1 VENNNGTFKEIT
13 EKTIPSELTSN
24 SVIGVKNCFSGE
36 FRSDGLLRIDGDFKG
51 TIRSSGVVLVGEK
64 GRIIGDIYAKAVRI
78 GGKVKGNLY
87 CTERIDILSTG
98 KLIGNLWT
106 RRFFAEEG
114 MVFTGEAKILEKN
127 EIDNIF
133 HQNVTSIPTISKEFD
148 F

>member
-1 VENNNGTFKEIT
+1 MENNVAYKEIS
-13 EKTIPSELTSN
+13 EKPVSASLTSN
-24 SVIGVKNCFSGE
+24 SVIGIKNFFSGE

-78 GGKVKGNLY
+78 GGKVKGNVY
-87 CTERIDILSTG
+87 CTERVDILSTG

-106 RRFFAEEG
+106 RKFFAEEG
-114 MVFTGEAKILEKN
+114 MLFTGEAKILDKN
-127 EIDNIF
+127 EIDGIF
-133 HQNVTSIPTISKEFD
+133 HENVTNFTSITKEFD